1 MAQDNDYGLDIHC
14 LMILEQYRE
23 NMPVYKKM
31 EEIVHGVLEES
42 LKTQG
47 IYINALETRV
57 KTEKSLAGKLEL
69 KGSKYGGISDLTDIV
84 GARVITFY
92 IDEVDKIAALVDK
105 VFDVDWKHSV
115 DKRKMHELNTFGYS
129 SLHYIC
135 RIPKERY
142 FDPAMPQL
150 NELRFELQMR
160 TALQH
165 VWATLD
171 HDTGYKSG
179 VEIPHEYLRNMNRLA
194 GILELVD
201 EQFSQMRSEIND
213 YRRKVQSLVSDGHFE
228 QVALDGDT
236 FRSYLQIGPFDNLLH
251 KIAAINQAEI
261 HPSGIMPYLT
271 VLQALG
277 FKTLAD
283 VENLIKDYE
292 EDAYE
297 LAAYQIAGTDIDIVS
312 STIAL
317 QDLLI
322 VYILENGGGILG
334 LKMVFDKI
342 NGESDYNLK
351 RAEQIMDG
359 AKNLKF
365 MNKNNG

>member
-1 MAQDNDYGLDIHC
+1 MVQDNDYGLDMHC
-14 LMILEQYRE
+14 TMILEQYRE
-23 NMPVYKKM
+23 NMPAYKKM
-31 EEIVHGVLEES
+31 ERIVHDVLEES
-42 LKTQG
+42 LKAQG

-69 KGSKYGGISDLTDIV
+69 KGSKYRDITDLTDIV

-105 VFDVDWKHSV
+105 VFNVDWKHSV

-142 FDPAMPQL
+142 FDPQMPQI

-179 VEIPHEYLRNMNRLA
+179 VEIPHEYLRNINRLA

-201 EQFSQMRSEIND
+201 EQFSQMRSGINN

-236 FRSYLQIGPFDNLLH
+236 FRSYLQIAPFDKLLH
-251 KIAAINQAEI
+251 KIAAINQAEV
-261 HPSGIMPYLT
+261 HPSSSIPYLP

-283 VENLIKDYE
+283 IENLIKNYE
-292 EDAYE
+292 DDAYE
-297 LAAYQIAGTDIDIVS
+297 LAAFQIAGTDIDIIS
-312 STIAL
+312 STIAI

-342 NGESDYNLK
+342 NGESEYNLK
-351 RAEQIMDG
+351 RAEQIMEG

-365 MNKNNG
+365 MNKDNG